1 MAYTVDPNRIQ
12 QEYYEGN
19 NYGDYQFT
27 TLNDIIDQFL
37 VVYVG
42 EQKIINK
49 ASRTDVAF
57 HAQRALQELSFDTFK
72 SVKAQEIVLPPSLQ
86 MILPH
91 DYVNYT
97 DVSYSD
103 DYGVMH
109 RLYPVSKTSN
119 PFKIKQDTDGNYDFS
134 NANTSLSDF
143 KNSDFSTTLSK
154 VNDWTATVAR
164 KMGLNAPTNP
174 NGVATTDLFNS
185 VSGKLTAKIH
195 KETFDDGTTTHT
207 YGRHYSCWQSVNVGG
222 IDELNLSGLGVAP
235 ANQTGAT
242 GAIIRLGIS
251 RTPGDGTTNPHKV
264 NNPSMNGQ
272 TFGKAMYGPNFI
284 PYTGNTAG
292 KAYMQWTG
300 GTAEDNR
307 TQTLQSVDV
316 SSYSEVFILITMF
329 VPGDISGMT
338 NGNSVTLTLDDV
350 NLTFEGIYNTLQED
364 GESTT
369 WTNYKGSSTIENID
383 LKYNEDTYSHLT
395 GERYGIEPAH
405 AQANGSFYIDNL
417 RGLINFSSN
426 ISGKTVILRYISDS
440 LGSDNEMYV
449 HKFAQEAMYKHIMYA
464 ILSTKAN
471 VPEYIVR
478 RYKQEKFAATR
489 QAKLR
494 LSNIKL
500 EEITQVLRGKSKW
513 IKH

>member
-27 TLNDIIDQFL
+27 TLKDIIDQFL

-49 ASRTDVAF
+49 ASKTDVAF

-103 DYGVMH
+103 SKGIMH

-119 PFKIKQDTDGNYDFS
+119 PFKIKQDEDGNYDFS
-134 NANTSLSDF
+134 SSNNTISDF
-143 KNSDFSTTLSK
+143 KNGDFSSKLSK
-154 VNDWTATVAR
+154 VDDWTATPPRTNVAGNGATIQPNLVTT
-164 KMGLNAPTNP
+164 KDVFNA
-174 NGVATTDLFNS
+174 
-185 VSGKLTAKIH
+185 VSGKLTATIH
-195 KETFDDGTTTHT
+195 KEGDTTTT
-207 YGRHYSCWQSVNVGG
+207 PNFGRHYSCWQSVNVTG
-222 IDELNLSGLGVAP
+222 IDEINLSGLGVAP
-235 ANQTGAT
+235 VNITGAS
-242 GAIIRLGIS
+242 GATIRLGIS
-251 RTPGDGTTNPHKV
+251 STPGDGRTK
-264 NNPSMNGQ
+264 PSVGFNGQ
-272 TFGKAMYGPNFI
+272 TVGDAVKGPNFI
-284 PYTGNTAG
+284 PYVGTDDSL
-292 KAYMQWTG
+292 AYLEWVG
-300 GTAEDNR
+300 GTTADSAAKNLESIN
-307 TQTLQSVDV
+307 V
-316 SSYSEVFILITMF
+316 SAYDEIFVLITMF
-329 VPGDISGMT
+329 VPGDLGSMVNNT
-338 NGNSVTLTLDDV
+338 SVTLTLDDV
-350 NLTFEGIYNTLQED
+350 RVDFEGVYNTLQED

-369 WTNYKGSSTIENID
+369 WANYKGSSTTENID
-383 LKYNEDTYSHLT
+383 LKYNEDNYSYLT